1 MIPELLRRRPDFRR
15 VWLSGLVSMTGDWV
29 TFTGLPLV
37 VYDLT
42 GSTLATGAMFLAGL
56 VPRVA
61 FGSLAG
67 VFVDRWD
74 RRRIMIA
81 ANVAHAVFLLPL
93 LAVDS
98 EAQLWIVY
106 AVAFVQATLGQL
118 VEPAEGAL
126 LPRLVEPDELVAA
139 NALNGLNNN
148 LARLA
153 GPMIGGVTVQAAGL
167 QGIVV
172 IDTVSF
178 LVAAALVVRV
188 SAEHGRVAVAAVA
201 ERAAG
206 ALAAFWGEWIDGLR
220 LIARTRVAAVLLAYA
235 AVTGVGEGVIATLIV
250 PFVKDVL
257 ESGGAGYGAIL
268 SAQAVGGLAGSVLIV
283 RLAGSATPE
292 LLVAGGGLG
301 IGVIDL
307 AIFTYPLAVPVLWP
321 AIVLMVVVGVPVA
334 ALRAGLA
341 TLQQTAVEDAYRGR
355 LLGSFGTTMALA
367 MAVGAVIGGTL
378 GETVGIVQLLVIQSV
393 AYAVAGLGVGLLLR
407 PAGGEVAQES

>member
-1 MIPELLRRRPDFRR
+1 M
-15 VWLSGLVSMTGDWV
+15 V
-29 TFTGLPLV
+29 
-37 VYDLT
+37 
-42 GSTLATGAMFLAGL
+42 
-56 VPRVA
+56 
-61 FGSLAG
+61 
-67 VFVDRWD
+67 
-74 RRRIMIA
+74 
-81 ANVAHAVFLLPL
+81 
-93 LAVDS
+93 
-98 EAQLWIVY
+98 
-106 AVAFVQATLGQL
+106 
-118 VEPAEGAL
+118 
-126 LPRLVEPDELVAA
+126 
-139 NALNGLNNN
+139 
-148 LARLA
+148 
-153 GPMIGGVTVQAAGL
+153 GGVTVQAAGL

-172 IDTVSF
+172 IDLVSF
-178 LVAAALVVRV
+178 LAAAALIAGV
-188 SAEHGRVAVAAVA
+188 SADHGRVAVAAVA

-250 PFVKDVL
+250 PFVTDVI

-268 SAQAVGGLAGSVLIV
+268 SAQAVGGLAGSILVV
-283 RLAGSATPE
+283 RLAGSVSPE

-367 MAVGAVIGGTL
+367 MALGAVVGGTL
-378 GETVGIVQLLVIQSV
+378 GETVGIVPLLVIQSI

>member
-1 MIPELLRRRPDFRR
+1 
-15 VWLSGLVSMTGDWV
+15 
-29 TFTGLPLV
+29 
-37 VYDLT
+37 
-42 GSTLATGAMFLAGL
+42 
-56 VPRVA
+56 
-61 FGSLAG
+61 
-67 VFVDRWD
+67 
-74 RRRIMIA
+74 
-81 ANVAHAVFLLPL
+81 
-93 LAVDS
+93 
-98 EAQLWIVY
+98 
-106 AVAFVQATLGQL
+106 
-118 VEPAEGAL
+118 
-126 LPRLVEPDELVAA
+126 
-139 NALNGLNNN
+139 
-148 LARLA
+148 
-153 GPMIGGVTVQAAGL
+153 
-167 QGIVV
+167 
-172 IDTVSF
+172 
-178 LVAAALVVRV
+178 V

-250 PFVKDVL
+250 PFVTDVL

-283 RLAGSATPE
+283 RLAGSASPE

-301 IGVIDL
+301 IGVVDL
-307 AIFTYPLAVPVLWP
+307 AIFTYPLAVPILWP

-367 MAVGAVIGGTL
+367 MAVGAVVGGTL
-378 GETVGIVQLLVIQSV
+378 GERVGIVPLLVIQSV
-393 AYAVAGLGVGLLLR
+393 AYAVAGLGVGMLLR